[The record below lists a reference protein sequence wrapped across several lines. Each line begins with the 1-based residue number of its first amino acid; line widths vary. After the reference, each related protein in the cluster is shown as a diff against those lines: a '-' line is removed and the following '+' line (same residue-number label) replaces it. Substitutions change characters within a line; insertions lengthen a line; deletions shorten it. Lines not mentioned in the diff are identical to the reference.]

1 MCAYTLYHGEMFRM
15 NARILCGCWSSLKIT
30 PTTTTCTYGTPPCLS
45 LLLLTPPSPC
55 LAVFLSLFLPLL
67 APTTKKERE
76 RQRERERERERD
88 PAENLH
94 LFLIL
99 SSRWRRTIISVSVSV
114 YLFLSVCVCAEL
126 GRWLV
131 RYHDD
136 DTTLRPTANCIGEK
150 QNWKYW
156 NSIKININ
164 SIMN

>member
-76 RQRERERERERD
+76 RQRERERERERER
-88 PAENLH
+88 PGGEFAFIFNSFLPLETNHH
-94 LFLIL
+94 LCLCLCL
-99 SSRWRRTIISVSVSV
+99 S
-114 YLFLSVCVCAEL
+114 LSFCVCVCGTWEVVGALSRRRHHPAPHCQLHRRKAKLEIL
-126 GRWLV
+126 EF
-131 RYHDD
+131 
-136 DTTLRPTANCIGEK
+136 N
-150 QNWKYW
+150 QN
-156 NSIKININ
+156 
-164 SIMN
+164 